1 MIEHQHYNML
11 QAFIPRCTP
20 GLIYRGQ
27 DVSAFYPKPD
37 VILLADV
44 VYYEEVSTETGIL
57 D

>member
-1 MIEHQHYNML
+1 MYSKPWFDL
-11 QAFIPRCTP
+11 QGSRCTLSH

-44 VYYEEVSTETGIL
+44 VYYEEVSTRNRDT
-57 D
+57 